1 MIINIAHLISNVT
14 YYSRVSNKRVG
25 WNKRAGWKIPPNF
38 GNFGDLKV
46 FEIHLSNF

>member
-1 MIINIAHLISNVT
+1 MKK
-14 YYSRVSNKRVG
+14 YSRVSNKRVG
-25 WNKRAGWKIPPNF
+25 WNKHAGWKIPPDF